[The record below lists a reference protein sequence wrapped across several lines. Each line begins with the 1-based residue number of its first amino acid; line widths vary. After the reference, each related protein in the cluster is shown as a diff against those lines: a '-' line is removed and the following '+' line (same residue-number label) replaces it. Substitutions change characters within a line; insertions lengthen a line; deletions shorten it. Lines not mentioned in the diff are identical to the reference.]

1 VDSLAD
7 AWETQRKYGGTKD
20 RQGMA
25 AVAAAAAAAAAAGA
39 PAAAGEGVEKRLTSG
54 AAAASGF
61 VDDGAGAPRFK
72 QFIPGKD
79 GRRQEQQMQQQRVAA
94 EAKLK
99 EQQQQQ
105 QQKQE
110 KKNESSGKRTVDVAP
125 VTLVDAASK
134 MQQSAAQ
141 VRAECRG
148 CVRRGG
154 MLLHSIAVMTVSE
167 AVVYVCTPA
176 RGEMS
181 AARAESPSKCLCQPS
196 CQRYSAQCLCCHSS

>member
-1 VDSLAD
+1 MRAGVVLLEPRSLTLLGGRVDSLAD

-39 PAAAGEGVEKRLTSG
+39 PAAAGEGVEKRLASG
-54 AAAASGF
+54 AAAVTGF

-79 GRRQEQQMQQQRVAA
+79 GRRQEQQMQQQRAAA

-110 KKNESSGKRTVDVAP
+110 KKDESSGRRTVDVAP
-125 VTLVDAASK
+125 VTLVDAAAK

-141 VRAECRG
+141 VRAG
-148 CVRRGG
+148 C
-154 MLLHSIAVMTVSE
+154 IACTRTAACCCTRCLT
-167 AVVYVCTPA
+167 AVVHD
-176 RGEMS
+176 M
-181 AARAESPSKCLCQPS
+181 
-196 CQRYSAQCLCCHSS
+196 HSSEGCSQSGAAAAS